1 MNPTRRSFLAQ
12 LAGLGT
18 LMSRADLLHAQE
30 RLPTRPIPVS
40 GETLPVVGLG
50 STKAV
55 LEIETEGPGPLDSV
69 IRTLLE
75 RGGRV
80 VDTSPRSEEIDLE
93 FGRILRQPDL
103 RERLFVATKINTD
116 DADEGIAQMRQNQR
130 LLAGGPVDLVQIES
144 LRGIDR
150 HWPNARGWRES
161 GEARYIGVT
170 VSSNDA
176 HDAVES
182 FLRGHELDFVHVN
195 FSVVETG
202 AEERILPLA
211 RDRGVAVLV
220 NRPFMNGAYFGLVEG
235 RELPSW
241 ARELGCETWAQFS
254 LKYVL
259 SDPAVTCVL
268 TETTNPDH
276 MDENV
281 DAALGR
287 LPDEAERA
295 RMRELARTF
304 S

>member
-1 MNPTRRSFLAQ
+1 MNPTRRSFLGQ
-12 LAGLGT
+12 LAGLGA
-18 LMSRADLLHAQE
+18 LLSRADRLHAQE
-30 RLPTRPIPVS
+30 GLPTRTIPVS

-55 LEIETEGPGPLDSV
+55 LEIQTEGPGPLDSV
-69 IRTLLE
+69 IRTLVS
-75 RGGRV
+75 RGGRA

-103 RERLFVATKINTD
+103 RDRLFVATKINTD
-116 DADEGIAQMRQNQR
+116 DEEEGIAQMRHNQR

-150 HWPNARGWRES
+150 HWPNAQGWKES

-182 FLRGHELDFVHVN
+182 FLRSHELDFVHVN

-202 AEERILPLA
+202 AEDRILPLA

-241 ARELGCETWAQFS
+241 AGEFGCETWAQFS

-281 DAALGR
+281 DAAFGR
-287 LPDEAERA
+287 LPDQTERA
-295 RMRELARTF
+295 RMRELAGTF